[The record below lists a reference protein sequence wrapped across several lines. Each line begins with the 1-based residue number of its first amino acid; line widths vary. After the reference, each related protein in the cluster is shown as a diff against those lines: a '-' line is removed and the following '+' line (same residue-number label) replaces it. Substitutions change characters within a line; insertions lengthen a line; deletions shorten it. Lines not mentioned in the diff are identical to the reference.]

1 MTQGATCKEPTASD
15 LAIVDALIALHE
27 AGKPTGA
34 SSLRGPMNRGAFLWA
49 IKRLEAAGYIGM
61 NRADTGVPYYV
72 PLRDSTGAPYDK
84 NAALYKIEQ
93 RGRWTIK
100 VCPPRHAA
108 GSITFPQRPFR
119 RRS

>member
-1 MTQGATCKEPTASD
+1 MTQGATSKEPTASD

-34 SSLRGPMNRGAFLWA
+34 SSLRGSMNKVAFLWA
-49 IKRLEAAGYIGM
+49 IRRLEAARYIGTSQS
-61 NRADTGVPYYV
+61 DTGVSYYV

-84 NAALYKIEQ
+84 NAALYQIEQ

-100 VCPPRHAA
+100 VCPPRYAA
-108 GSITFPQRPFR
+108 GSITFPQRPMR